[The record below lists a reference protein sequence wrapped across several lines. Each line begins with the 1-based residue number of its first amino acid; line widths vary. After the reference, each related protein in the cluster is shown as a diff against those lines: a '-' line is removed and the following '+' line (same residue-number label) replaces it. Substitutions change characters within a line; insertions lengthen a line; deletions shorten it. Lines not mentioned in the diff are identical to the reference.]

1 MQDMQGI
8 EQYEQQIDYFE
19 ELKKIEQKIQVQG
32 SKKDIK
38 KNEAEDGLDDEYLME
53 NIMTGGE
60 EDEKERGYEREY

>member
-1 MQDMQGI
+1 M
-8 EQYEQQIDYFE
+8 
-19 ELKKIEQKIQVQG
+19 
-32 SKKDIK
+32 K